1 MTEAFTTVL
10 EERTQNN
17 IVRIRV
23 NEMILFKLV
32 VNKLFCFKWNFGS
45 LAINANALPI
55 EFPKC
60 LAQSK
65 TIPLNST
72 NLVRWDI
79 MKAVGK
85 GRECMALETDTQ
97 NELLAQ
103 NSTMCTVSNAF
114 ILSTLFKT

>member
-23 NEMILFKLV
+23 NEVILFKPV

-45 LAINANALPI
+45 LAINTNALPI
-55 EFPKC
+55 EFPQNYPTELHK
-60 LAQSK
+60 LSAW
-65 TIPLNST
+65 
-72 NLVRWDI
+72 VI

-114 ILSTLFKT
+114 ILSTLFKA